1 MSRTLA
7 AVALLAPA
15 LALAQAS
22 SPARPSLEEV
32 EKDLLAQRADVIAKN
47 LGLSADQAA
56 KFWPLYEKYQAELA
70 QVVDAQ
76 LKGVK
81 AYAQAY
87 DTLDDAAALAFA
99 NAQIDRDASA
109 AALRKRWLPEFQ
121 KVLSG
126 KVAARFMQLD
136 RRISLLTQLEVA
148 RQVPL
153 IR

>member
-22 SPARPSLEEV
+22 PPAKPSLADV
-32 EKDLLAQRADVIAKN
+32 EKDLLAQRADVISKN
-47 LGLSADQAA
+47 LGLTADQAA

-121 KVLSG
+121 KILPG